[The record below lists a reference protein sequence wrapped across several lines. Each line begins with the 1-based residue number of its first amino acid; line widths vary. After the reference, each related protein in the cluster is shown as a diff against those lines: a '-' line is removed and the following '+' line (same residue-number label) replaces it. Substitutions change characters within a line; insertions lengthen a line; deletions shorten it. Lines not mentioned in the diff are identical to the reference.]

1 MKLNAAH
8 QTRWEGIKRSWY
20 SFRRNP
26 SAIVGLIIVV
36 LIAFAAALAPFI
48 TPYPKHAGRFVDFPN
63 KNRPPSWEH
72 PFGTDDFGRDILTR
86 TIFGYRSS
94 LLLGI
99 VVLAIVVPVGTLLG
113 LIAGYFKGWLEAFI
127 MRITDIFISIPPLVL
142 AMAIL
147 SVLSPSLLNA
157 MIAVSII
164 WWPWY
169 TRMIYNITSSIRNEY
184 YIQAAHVLGA
194 GKLHILLKEI
204 LPNCTSAI
212 LTKMTLDMGFVILI
226 GAGLGFLGLG
236 AQPPHPELGT
246 MVADGA
252 KFLPDLWWISIFPAL
267 AILLVIL
274 GFNLLGDGLRD
285 MFDVRV

>member
-1 MKLNAAH
+1 MKFSAAH
-8 QTRWEGIKRSWY
+8 QARWEGIKRSWY

-26 SAIVGLIIVV
+26 SAVVGLIIVV
-36 LIAFAAALAPFI
+36 LIALAAGFAPFI
-48 TPYPKHAGRFVDFPN
+48 TPYPKHAGKFVDFPN
-63 KNRPPSWEH
+63 RNLPPSWEH

-99 VVLAIVVPVGTLLG
+99 VVLAIAVPVGTLLG
-113 LIAGYFKGWLEAFI
+113 LIAGYFKGWIETFI

-147 SVLSPSLLNA
+147 AVLSPSLLNA

-194 GKLHILLKEI
+194 GKPHILLKEI

-212 LTKMTLDMGFVILI
+212 LTKMTLDMGFVILV